1 MLLVVKL
8 YNLEWQS
15 NKRPSMPNT
24 ARSILV
30 VDLSPFG
37 RSLNL
42 LPAMRVLR
50 EAYPSAFIA
59 VAASTGV
66 CEMLSSSAL
75 VTETIDLG
83 AIKPAGA
90 FSSLNKTVRLM
101 RSARRFT
108 FDLILDFCP
117 RPETQFLSR
126 VVLRARTITPSRL
139 PLVLEFL
146 TGVAKNRR
154 GEQVTDYESV
164 LRKLGLEVGKS
175 SIAARPS
182 PEENARFEALL
193 ARHGFRGGEPVVV
206 LYTAGGAGAWPT
218 ASFAE
223 TAHRLA
229 NNFNARILAADEPS
243 DRSFTAA
250 LEGLLPRG
258 AIRLA
263 EPRALELMAAVARAS
278 VLITD
283 EPNLAAAAS
292 EMGTPVIN
300 LTLPF
305 PGPGRRA
312 AAEAMLAS
320 ATTDEVYD
328 EACEIL
334 QESRSSSLFQ
344 E

>member
-1 MLLVVKL
+1 MLHV
-8 YNLEWQS
+8 
-15 NKRPSMPNT
+15 
-24 ARSILV
+24 AHSILV
-30 VDLSPFG
+30 VDISPFG
-37 RSLNL
+37 RSLHL

-50 EAYPSAFIA
+50 EAYPNAFIA
-59 VAASTGV
+59 VAASTGI
-66 CEMLSSSAL
+66 CELLWSAGL

-83 AIKPAGA
+83 AIKPGGA
-90 FSSLNKTVRLM
+90 FSSLNKTVRLIK
-101 RSARRFT
+101 SARRFN

-126 VVLRARTITPSRL
+126 VVLRARTVTPSRL

-146 TGVAKNRR
+146 SGSAPSSRR
-154 GEQVTDYESV
+154 GGQVTDYEGV
-164 LRKLGLEVGKS
+164 LRKLGLELGKS
-175 SIAARPS
+175 GLAAIPS
-182 PEENARFEALL
+182 PEENARFEDLL
-193 ARHGFRGGEPVVV
+193 RRHGFRGGEPVVV
-206 LYTAGGAGAWPT
+206 MYTAGGASAWPT

-229 NNFNARILAADEPS
+229 NNFNARVLAADEPS
-243 DRSFTAA
+243 DRSFTTA
-250 LEGLLPRG
+250 LEGLLPKA
-258 AIRLA
+258 AIKLA

-292 EMGTPVIN
+292 EIGTPVIN

-305 PGPGRRA
+305 PGASRRA

-344 E
+344 Q

>member
-1 MLLVVKL
+1 ML
-8 YNLEWQS
+8 YS
-15 NKRPSMPNT
+15 
-24 ARSILV
+24 AHSILV
-30 VDLSPFG
+30 VDISPFG

-42 LPAMRVLR
+42 LPAMKVLR
-50 EAYPSAFIA
+50 AAYPNAFIA
-59 VAASTGV
+59 VAGSTGI
-66 CEMLSSSAL
+66 CELLWSTGL

-83 AIKPAGA
+83 ATKPADA

-101 RSARRFT
+101 KSARRFT

-139 PLVLEFL
+139 PLVLEL
-146 TGVAKNRR
+146 LAGVASSRR
-154 GEQVTDYESV
+154 GEEVTDYEGV
-164 LRKLGLEVGKS
+164 LRKLGLEAGNGR
-175 SIAARPS
+175 IAVTPA

-193 ARHGFRGGEPVVV
+193 ARNGFRGGEPVVV
-206 LYTAGGAGAWPT
+206 LYTTGGAGAWPI

-223 TAHRLA
+223 AAQRLA
-229 NNFNARILAADEPS
+229 NNFTARIVASDEPS
-243 DRSFTAA
+243 DRSFTTA
-250 LEGLLPRG
+250 LEGLLPKA
-258 AIRLA
+258 AITLA
-263 EPRALELMAAVARAS
+263 EPRALEVMAAVARAS

-300 LTLPF
+300 LRRRFVGANP
-305 PGPGRRA
+305 RA
-312 AAEAMLAS
+312 APAVKLAN

-328 EACEIL
+328 EACELL

-344 E
+344 Q